1 MPHLAAPASPPPA
14 PNLMSDARE
23 AASSSPPSERG
34 RRKAVVVVMG
44 ATGAGKSRLAVDLA
58 RHFAGVEVVSAD
70 SMQVYRG
77 LDVLTNK
84 VSLDEQNGLSSR
96 TLQVSLLVFLTIS
109 LASSILP
116 WSSLAVISVIMPCL
130 LLDFQLS
137 YRHVHSEWPQI
148 IEDILDRGGLPVV
161 VGGTNFYIQALVS
174 PFLFEDMS
182 EDMQGCTLSDQL
194 DDIGLATDDVR
205 SGYEHL
211 KEIDPIAAQRI
222 HPNNHRKIKRYLE
235 LYATTGVLP
244 SDLFQG
250 EAAEDKWGRPTSSRF
265 DCCFL
270 WVDAELH
277 VLDNY
282 VNERVDCMI
291 NAGLLDE
298 VRNIYNPGAVYTQG
312 LRQAIGVRE
321 FDEFFRL
328 YFTKK
333 EPDEIKAGM
342 LDLHDD
348 KLKSLLDE
356 AVSQL
361 KANTRRLVR
370 RQRRR
375 LHQLNKDFG
384 WNLHHIDATEAF
396 QCTTGDSWHV
406 KVIKPCADTV
416 RRFLSNDTTLASKD
430 STNDGGGTRLAS
442 RELWTQYVCEACDNR
457 VLRGAHEWEQHKQ
470 GRGHRKRTQ
479 RLKRKSKIKSTSSEA
494 EV

>member
-14 PNLMSDARE
+14 PNFMSNARE
-23 AASSSPPSERG
+23 AASSSPPSKRG

-58 RHFAGVEVVSAD
+58 GHFAGVEVVSAD

-84 VSLDEQNGLSSR
+84 VSLHEQNGVPHHLLSIVDPSAEFTCR
-96 TLQVSLLVFLTIS
+96 DFRDH
-109 LASSILP
+109 ALP
-116 WSSLAVISVIMPCL
+116 
-130 LLDFQLS
+130 
-137 YRHVHSEWPQI
+137 I
-148 IEDILDRGGLPVV
+148 IEDILDRGGLPVI

-182 EDMQGCTLSDQL
+182 EDTQGCTLSDQL
-194 DDIGLATDDVR
+194 DDIGLATDGVG

-235 LYATTGVLP
+235 LYATTGALP

-298 VRNIYNPGAVYTQG
+298 VCNIYNP
-312 LRQAIGVRE
+312 
-321 FDEFFRL
+321 
-328 YFTKK
+328 
-333 EPDEIKAGM
+333 AGM

-375 LHQLNKDFG
+375 LHRLNKDFG

-430 STNDGGGTRLAS
+430 CSIDGGGTRLAS

-479 RLKRKSKIKSTSSEA
+479 HLKRKSKIKSTSSEA

>member
-1 MPHLAAPASPPPA
+1 MVHIAAPASPTSS
-14 PNLMSDARE
+14 PNPMSDAGD
-23 AASSSPPSERG
+23 SSPPLERG
-34 RRKAVVVVMG
+34 RRKTVVVVMG

-58 RHFAGVEVVSAD
+58 SHFAGVEVVSAD

-84 VSLDEQNGLSSR
+84 VPLHEQNG
-96 TLQVSLLVFLTIS
+96 VPHHLLRI
-109 LASSILP
+109 IDP
-116 WSSLAVISVIMPCL
+116 SVEFTCRDFRHHAL
-130 LLDFQLS
+130 L
-137 YRHVHSEWPQI
+137 I
-148 IEDILDRGGLPVV
+148 IEDILDRGGLPVI

-174 PFLFEDMS
+174 PFLFEDMA
-182 EDMQGCTLSDQL
+182 EDMQGCTLSDHL
-194 DDIGLATDDVR
+194 DDIGLATGDVR
-205 SGYEHL
+205 SVYEHL

-235 LYATTGVLP
+235 LYATTGALP
-244 SDLFQG
+244 SHLFQG
-250 EAAEDKWGRPTSSRF
+250 EAAEVKWGRPNNSRF

-270 WVDAELH
+270 WVDADLH

-282 VNERVDCMI
+282 VNERVYCMI
-291 NAGLLDE
+291 NDGLLDE
-298 VRNIYNPGAVYTQG
+298 VCNIYNPDAVYTQG

-328 YFTKK
+328 YATKK
-333 EPDEIKAGM
+333 EPDEIKTGFSTTM
-342 LDLHDD
+342 VDLHDD
-348 KLKSLLDE
+348 KMKSLLDE

-375 LHQLNKDFG
+375 LHRLNKDFG
-384 WNLHHIDATEAF
+384 WNLHHVDATEAF
-396 QCTTGDSWHV
+396 QCTTGHSWGI
-406 KVIKPCADTV
+406 KVVKPCADIV
-416 RRFLSNDTTLASKD
+416 GRFLCNDTTLAIKD
-430 STNDGGGTRLAS
+430 SSDDIGGTRVAS

-457 VLRGAHEWEQHKQ
+457 VLRGSHEWEQHKQ

-479 RLKRKSKIKSTSSEA
+479 RLKQKYKINSAASEA

>member
-1 MPHLAAPASPPPA
+1 MSHLAAPASP
-14 PNLMSDARE
+14 L
-23 AASSSPPSERG
+23 SSPSLSPNPMPGDGDSSPLPERG
-34 RRKAVVVVMG
+34 RRKAVLVVMG

-58 RHFAGVEVVSAD
+58 GHFAGVEVVSAD

-84 VSLDEQNGLSSR
+84 VPLHEQKGVPHHLLSIVDPSVEFTCR
-96 TLQVSLLVFLTIS
+96 DFRHH
-109 LASSILP
+109 ALP
-116 WSSLAVISVIMPCL
+116 
-130 LLDFQLS
+130 
-137 YRHVHSEWPQI
+137 I

-161 VGGTNFYIQALVS
+161 VGGTNFYIQALVC
-174 PFLFEDMS
+174 PFLFEDMA
-182 EDMQGCTLSDQL
+182 EDMQGCTLSDHP
-194 DDIGLATDDVR
+194 DDTGLATDDVR

-235 LYATTGVLP
+235 LYATTGAQP
-244 SDLFQG
+244 SHLFQG
-250 EAAEDKWGRPTSSRF
+250 EAAEDKWGRPNNSRF

-270 WVDAELH
+270 WVDADLH

-282 VNERVDCMI
+282 VNGRVDCMI
-291 NAGLLDE
+291 NDGLLDE
-298 VRNIYNPGAVYTQG
+298 VCNIYNPNAAYTQG

-328 YFTKK
+328 YGTKK
-333 EPDEIKAGM
+333 EPDEIKTGSSTSM
-342 LDLHDD
+342 VDLHDD
-348 KLKSLLDE
+348 KMKSLLNE

-375 LHQLNKDFG
+375 LHRLNKDFG
-384 WNLHHIDATEAF
+384 WNLHRIDATEAF
-396 QCTTGDSWHV
+396 QCTTGHSWNI
-406 KVIKPCADTV
+406 KVIKPCTDVV
-416 RRFLSNDTTLASKD
+416 RRFLCNDTTLASKNSSD
-430 STNDGGGTRLAS
+430 DIVGTRVAS

-479 RLKRKSKIKSTSSEA
+479 RLKQKLRHGDVTAGKLGVVAANSMSSTDLEDGVTALRLEA
-494 EV
+494 L

>member
-1 MPHLAAPASPPPA
+1 MAHIAAPASPP
-14 PNLMSDARE
+14 
-23 AASSSPPSERG
+23 SSPNPMPDAGDASPPLETG
-34 RRKAVVVVMG
+34 RRKTVVVVMG

-58 RHFAGVEVVSAD
+58 SHFAGVEVVSAD

-84 VSLDEQNGLSSR
+84 VPLHEQNGVPHHLLSIIDPSVEFTCHDFR
-96 TLQVSLLVFLTIS
+96 HH
-109 LASSILP
+109 ALP
-116 WSSLAVISVIMPCL
+116 
-130 LLDFQLS
+130 
-137 YRHVHSEWPQI
+137 I
-148 IEDILDRGGLPVV
+148 IEDILDRGGLPVI

-174 PFLFEDMS
+174 PFLFEDMA
-182 EDMQGCTLSDQL
+182 EDMQGCTLSDHL
-194 DDIGLATDDVR
+194 DDIGLSTGDVR

-235 LYATTGVLP
+235 LYASTGTLP
-244 SDLFQG
+244 SHLFQG
-250 EAAEDKWGRPTSSRF
+250 EAAEVKWGRPNNSRF

-270 WVDAELH
+270 WVDADLH

-291 NAGLLDE
+291 NDGLLDE
-298 VRNIYNPGAVYTQG
+298 
-312 LRQAIGVRE
+312 
-321 FDEFFRL
+321 
-328 YFTKK
+328 
-333 EPDEIKAGM
+333 M
-342 LDLHDD
+342 
-348 KLKSLLDE
+348 KSLLDE

-375 LHQLNKDFG
+375 LHRLNKDFG
-384 WNLHHIDATEAF
+384 WNLHHVDATEAF
-396 QCTTGDSWHV
+396 QCTTGHSWGI
-406 KVIKPCADTV
+406 KVVKPCADVV
-416 RRFLSNDTTLASKD
+416 RRFLSNDTTLAIKD
-430 STNDGGGTRLAS
+430 SSDDIGGTRVAS

-457 VLRGAHEWEQHKQ
+457 VLRGSHEWEQHKQ

-479 RLKRKSKIKSTSSEA
+479 RLKQKYKINSAASEA

>member
-84 VSLDEQNGLSSR
+84 V
-96 TLQVSLLVFLTIS
+96 FLTIS

-116 WSSLAVISVIMPCL
+116 WSSLAYYRRYIGSWRPACCCWWHKL
-130 LLDFQLS
+130 L
-137 YRHVHSEWPQI
+137 Y
-148 IEDILDRGGLPVV
+148 
-161 VGGTNFYIQALVS
+161 T
-174 PFLFEDMS
+174 
-182 EDMQGCTLSDQL
+182 
-194 DDIGLATDDVR
+194 GLATDDVR

-235 LYATTGVLP
+235 LYATTGALP

-370 RQRRR
+370 LQRRR

>member
-14 PNLMSDARE
+14 PYLMSDARE

-58 RHFAGVEVVSAD
+58 GHFAGVEVVSAD

-84 VSLDEQNGLSSR
+84 VSLDEQNGVPHHLLSIVDPSVEFTCR
-96 TLQVSLLVFLTIS
+96 HFRDH
-109 LASSILP
+109 ALP
-116 WSSLAVISVIMPCL
+116 
-130 LLDFQLS
+130 
-137 YRHVHSEWPQI
+137 I

-194 DDIGLATDDVR
+194 DDIGLATDGVG

-222 HPNNHRKIKRYLE
+222 HPNNHRKVHYQAIFSKEKL
-235 LYATTGVLP
+235 
-244 SDLFQG
+244 Q
-250 EAAEDKWGRPTSSRF
+250 KTSG
-265 DCCFL
+265 
-270 WVDAELH
+270 
-277 VLDNY
+277 
-282 VNERVDCMI
+282 
-291 NAGLLDE
+291 AGLLA
-298 VRNIYNPGAVYTQG
+298 PGAVYTQG

-342 LDLHDD
+342 LNLHDD

-375 LHQLNKDFG
+375 LHRLNKDFG
-384 WNLHHIDATEAF
+384 WNLHHTDATEAF

-416 RRFLSNDTTLASKD
+416 RKFLSNDTTLASKD
-430 STNDGGGTRLAS
+430 CSNDGGGTRLAS